1 MTRLSILN
9 KSSLSA
15 IFFAL
20 VVSSGVAR
28 AATYDALNDFSITS
42 GNPNGVW
49 SYGEGDV
56 GTTSFNPFTVNG
68 NDPTNPARAIFWRST
83 VLNDG
88 APAIIKNTL
97 GTAFSASTAVFP
109 TNVLDIHPGINDDVI
124 IRFTAPTAGTYT
136 YAGLFETLD
145 FQAPTGIIGEIYKN
159 GQQLFSQEVVGNPAA
174 DQTKLLPGEEIDF
187 SGSID
192 LAQGDIL
199 SFAANR
205 DGNYLFDSTGFDVTI
220 TEGVPEPSTWAMML
234 LGFAGIGAM
243 TYRRRASA
251 ILTA

>member
-1 MTRLSILN
+1 MTTQTIL
-9 KSSLSA
+9 KKCSFTAL
-15 IFFAL
+15 FFAL
-20 VVSSGVAR
+20 VASSGAAR
-28 AATYDALNDFSITS
+28 ATTYDALTDFSIAN

-56 GTTSFNPFTVNG
+56 GTTNFRPFTVNG
-68 NDPTNPARAIFWRST
+68 TDPTNAARAAFWRST

-97 GTAFSASTAVFP
+97 GVAFSASTAVFP
-109 TNVLDIHPGINDDVI
+109 TNVLDIHPGIDDDVI

-145 FQAPTGIIGEIYKN
+145 YQAPSGIIGEIYKN
-159 GQQLFSQEVVGNPAA
+159 GQQLFSQELVGNPKA
-174 DQTKLLPGEEIDF
+174 DLTNLLPGEVIDF
-187 SGSID
+187 NGSIF
-192 LAQGDIL
+192 LAQGDTL

-220 TEGVPEPSTWAMML
+220 TTGVPEPSTWAMML
-234 LGFAGIGAM
+234 LGFAGIAAI
-243 TYRRRASA
+243 TYRRRKSTML
-251 ILTA
+251 IV